1 MQRRAAAGG
10 LPDVARVR
18 RAGARMASAGADK
31 VVRLW
36 EPGSGA
42 QKGLLHGMLETVTEV
57 MPPTL

>member
-1 MQRRAAAGG
+1 MIWRKCRS
-10 LPDVARVR
+10 
-18 RAGARMASAGADK
+18 GARMASAGADK